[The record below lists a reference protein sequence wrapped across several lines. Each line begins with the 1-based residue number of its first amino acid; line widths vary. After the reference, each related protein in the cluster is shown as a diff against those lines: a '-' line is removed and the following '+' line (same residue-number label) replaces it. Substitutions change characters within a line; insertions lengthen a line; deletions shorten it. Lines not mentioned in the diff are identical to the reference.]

1 MNKKNSLNPD
11 RRPNLLG
18 IGAAKAGTTWLAS
31 VLSAHPDV
39 FIPEQK
45 ELNAL
50 HYDDLDQRLAE
61 YEEYFAPAKSEKIRG
76 DFSVRYLSSRNAP
89 TAAAKYVADAK
100 ILMSVRNP
108 VDQIQSHY
116 WHLLRQ
122 NFHQATPVSPTPSLF
137 EALELFPD
145 LLLEP
150 ALYGKHIARW
160 LEEFPGDRFIF
171 INQENLS
178 DEPGNVLNDIC
189 RFLGI
194 ETYDFTKTLVSLT
207 EKDARAGVQPR
218 HGWVGKAYP
227 RIYHAMTRGPL
238 RLTKSL
244 IGVRRTDALKRRLKL
259 RQVSE
264 AVFFQK
270 GYEML
275 DEEGRSRLLD
285 VIRDDLQ
292 LFGQLTGFDVTP
304 WMIEK
309 SN

>member
-1 MNKKNSLNPD
+1 MNIKSSLNPD

-18 IGAAKAGTTWLAS
+18 IGAAKASTTWLAS

-39 FIPEQK
+39 FIPKQK

-50 HYDDLDQRLAE
+50 HYDDLDHRLVE
-61 YEEYFAPAKSEKIRG
+61 YEEYFTPAKSEKVRG
-76 DFSVRYLSSRNAP
+76 DFSVRYLSSKNAP
-89 TAAAKYVADAK
+89 TTAAKYVADSK

-122 NFHQATPVSPTPSLF
+122 NFHQSVPVSPRPTLF
-137 EALELFPD
+137 EAITLFPD

-160 LEEFPGDRFIF
+160 LEEFTRDRFIF
-171 INQENLS
+171 INLENLS
-178 DEPGNVLNDIC
+178 EEPGNVLNDIC
-189 RFLGI
+189 RFLDI
-194 ETYDFTKTLVSLT
+194 ETYDFTNTLVSLT

-218 HGWVGKAYP
+218 QGWFGKAYP
-227 RIYHAMTRGPL
+227 RIYQAMTRGPL
-238 RLTKSL
+238 RVMKSL
-244 IGVRRTDALKRRLKL
+244 IGVRRTDALKRSLKL

-270 GYEML
+270 GYEKL

-285 VIRDDLQ
+285 IIRDDL
-292 LFGQLTGFDVTP
+292 LYFGRLTGFDVTP

-309 SN
+309 KN